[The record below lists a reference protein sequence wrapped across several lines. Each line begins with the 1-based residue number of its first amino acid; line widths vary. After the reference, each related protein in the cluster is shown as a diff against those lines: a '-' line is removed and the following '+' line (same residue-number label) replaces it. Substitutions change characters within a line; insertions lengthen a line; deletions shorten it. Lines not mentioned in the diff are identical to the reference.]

1 MRSVISRPG
10 RAGAVMALAVGALAL
25 APVANAEPTL
35 QIDPKAVRAGDSV
48 TVSLAGL
55 PPNLPMVTVGQCKA
69 QVVAPTDCSLPTAL
83 MGAADATGVW
93 QAEEGKDAITLAPE
107 IGGVDC
113 ASAAG
118 ACTLAVTSLT
128 NPSSIIT
135 SLPLDFGAAEEKPV
149 PAPEAAAAEEDDS
162 SNTSWFV
169 GATVAIVVLAGAGGA
184 AFRRRRSGTS

>member
-1 MRSVISRPG
+1 MTATRFRV
-10 RAGAVMALAVGALAL
+10 GAVMALAVGGLAL
-25 APVANAEPTL
+25 APAANAEPTL
-35 QIDPKAVRAGDSV
+35 QVDKKPVQAGDSV
-48 TVSLAGL
+48 KVSLAGL

-93 QAEEGKDAITLAPE
+93 QANEGKDAITLAPQ

-135 SLPLDFGAAEEKPV
+135 SLPLDFGAAEDE
-149 PAPEAAAAEEDDS
+149 PAATPEAAAADEDDS
-162 SNTSWFV
+162 GNTPFII
-169 GATVAIVVLAGAGGA
+169 GAAVVVVVVAGAGA
-184 AFRRRRSGTS
+184 AVFLRRRSGTS